1 MSERGNFRPIS
12 ILVILSKILERHVF
26 NSYLLY
32 LTEHEILSD
41 YQHGFRPGHSCET
54 SLNMIYE
61 YLVNNIVNGEIN
73 GVLMLD
79 FSKAFDLVD
88 HNILLQKIHAYG
100 ATDLTLKWFASY
112 LEGRTQQ
119 EQINEV
125 LSEPLTII
133 TGAPQGSILGP
144 LLFLIF
150 INDLPS
156 FLTTSHPSLFADDS
170 TLLAHGCELPD
181 IKASLST
188 DLCITSNWA
197 RSNHMALNFSKTKFM
212 KIYSKRKY
220 SQLDY
225 DSILYK
231 DFWIEEITS
240 GKLLG
245 ILLDNNLSW
254 DNQVDKIYKYLNSRL
269 YLFKRICPALPLKC
283 RIKFYYAFIYPHLLY
298 GITIWGN
305 ARNELIDPLLKLQK
319 RAARLALDESMST
332 PSVNL
337 FRKLEWIPIYNLI
350 KMRKILLV

>member
-1 MSERGNFRPIS
+1 MQLKHQHRYLSSLVEKAKLIPIHKSGEMSERGNFRPIS

-26 NSYLLY
+26 NLYFLY
-32 LTEHEILSD
+32 LTEHQILSD

-61 YLVNNIVNGEIN
+61 YLVNNIDNGEIN

-88 HNILLQKIHAYG
+88 HTILLQKIHAYG
-100 ATDLTLKWFASY
+100 TTDLTLKWFASY

-119 EQINEV
+119 VQINEV

-133 TGAPQGSILGP
+133 TGVPQSSILGP

-197 RSNHMALNFSKTKFM
+197 RSNH
-212 KIYSKRKY
+212 KI
-220 SQLDY
+220 
-225 DSILYK
+225 
-231 DFWIEEITS
+231 
-240 GKLLG
+240 
-245 ILLDNNLSW
+245 
-254 DNQVDKIYKYLNSRL
+254 
-269 YLFKRICPALPLKC
+269 
-283 RIKFYYAFIYPHLLY
+283 
-298 GITIWGN
+298 
-305 ARNELIDPLLKLQK
+305 
-319 RAARLALDESMST
+319 
-332 PSVNL
+332 
-337 FRKLEWIPIYNLI
+337 
-350 KMRKILLV
+350 